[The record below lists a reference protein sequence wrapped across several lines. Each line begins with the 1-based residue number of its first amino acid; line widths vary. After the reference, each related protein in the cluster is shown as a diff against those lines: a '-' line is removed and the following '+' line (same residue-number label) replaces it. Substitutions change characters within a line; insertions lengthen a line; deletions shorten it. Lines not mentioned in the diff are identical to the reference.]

1 MRIAA
6 IIVAALACA
15 SGASLAQQADPP
27 EAAPFRPSY
36 ERVADG
42 PPVGRIVPPRMLDRG
57 QSGMAHLCC
66 TPRADRT
73 LSCEVAHEWPRRS
86 GFGAVAIGMA
96 EQRRLTV
103 ASYEAYQNLPAPVA
117 LSYPVEFRMLPM
129 RANVEAGLSDAVAG
143 ARMLCGEGSVP
154 AEPIVVSAERIG
166 RR

>member
-15 SGASLAQQADPP
+15 SGVSLAQQADPP
-27 EAAPFRPSY
+27 EAEPFRPAY
-36 ERVADG
+36 EWFADG
-42 PPVGRIVPPRMLDRG
+42 RAEVRVVPPRMLDRG

-73 LSCEVAHEWPRRS
+73 LSCEIAHEWPRRS
-86 GFGAVAIGMA
+86 GFGAVALSTA
-96 EQRRLTV
+96 ERTRLTA

-129 RANVEAGLSDAVAG
+129 RTNVEAGLAEAIAS

-154 AEPIVVSAERIG
+154 AEPIVVSATRIG